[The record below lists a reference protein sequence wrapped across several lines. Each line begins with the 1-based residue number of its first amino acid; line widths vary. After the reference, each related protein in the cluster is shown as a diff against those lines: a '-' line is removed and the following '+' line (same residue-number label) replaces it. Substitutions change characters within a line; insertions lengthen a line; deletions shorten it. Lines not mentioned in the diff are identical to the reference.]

1 MLYSMNVQGKDG
13 YNMIREWTNE
23 SHDPLIMACV
33 IVYTLSN
40 IGVTFTSRQD
50 SRT

>member
-1 MLYSMNVQGKDG
+1 MLYSRDG

-33 IVYTLSN
+33 IHMIVYTLSD

-50 SRT
+50 TRT